1 MCFSATASFGAAAL
15 LTGTTLAASKYV
27 TDKKQRPLLAVP
39 AIFAVQQFIE
49 GFVWLSLT
57 NEQFAHLKNTV
68 VTAYMVFAE
77 MVWPLWIPFV
87 FLFLEQHHSRLRWL
101 WTLQGVGIL
110 LLFPTIYYMMHF
122 PILATV
128 SDHHISYAPQFPP
141 DWLLWRS
148 IGYGLAAVVPFFITT
163 YPRAWVMGLPNALS
177 FFVAAY
183 FFPGYIISVWC
194 YFAALI
200 SITVWYVLRQNYSTQ
215 NQPS

>member
-1 MCFSATASFGAAAL
+1 MCFSATASFGASAL
-15 LTGTTLAASKYV
+15 LAGTTFAASKYV
-27 TDKKQRPLLAVP
+27 TDKQQRPMLAVP

-57 NEQFAHLKNTV
+57 NEQFASIKTSV

-87 FLFLEQHHSRLRWL
+87 FIMLEKRHSRLRLL
-101 WTLQGVGIL
+101 WTLQGIGVLIL
-110 LLFPTIYYMMHF
+110 IPSVYYMMHY
-122 PILATV
+122 PMEATA
-128 SDHHISYAPQFPP
+128 SNYHISYAPQFPS
-141 DWLLWRS
+141 DWLLLRS
-148 IGYGLAAVVPFFITT
+148 VAYALAAVVPFFITT

-183 FFPGYIISVWC
+183 FFPGFIISVWC

-200 SITVWYVLRQNYSTQ
+200 SASVWYVLRN
-215 NQPS
+215 NFNNPPKV